1 MASISP
7 TILDCNYSPHVSG
20 KTDNRCRLTIT
31 KITQNTP
38 NNQTT
43 VDWKITVEGTP
54 YSYLYALYVTL
65 GGKVLYDHH
74 TGGAILTSWSAG
86 QVIASGTTTFNNA
99 SDGNLTLNAYIK
111 QMFYYG
117 TGDSSR
123 WTNPRYYQD
132 NSVNMVCSQIP
143 RTSSVSGGSGD
154 IGGTSTINISRASGD
169 FTHRLYYAFGN
180 IGKTLIASNVATSYK
195 WTLPTALY
203 NQIPTA
209 NSGVGTIYCE
219 TYYGSTHIGTST
231 CTFTAK
237 VVNSNPVFASSNI
250 SYLDTNSTIVAITG
264 NNKHIVRNLSTLR
277 VSFTNAAAKNGA
289 SISKYEISFNGSTQ
303 TKTSASTIDYGKVN
317 LSSNTNLV
325 IKVTDS
331 RGNTTSASITI
342 IILNWELPKAVISA
356 KRVNNYED
364 ETKLKVQVSI
374 SSVNSKNSIQSIKYR
389 YKKSNATSWSAYTS
403 INNNTEYTV
412 SIDKLYIW
420 NFQVEIKDKF
430 GTATYNFNVAKGMPI
445 LMIDVDL
452 ISIGVNCFPTKQ
464 QSFEVNGYDFSALHP
479 VNSLIMTTNNTNPSS
494 SVTGTW
500 ELLTSA
506 SVGGTTI
513 YYWKRT
519 A

>member
-209 NSGVGTIYCE
+209 
-219 TYYGSTHIGTST
+219 
-231 CTFTAK
+231 
-237 VVNSNPVFASSNI
+237 
-250 SYLDTNSTIVAITG
+250 
-264 NNKHIVRNLSTLR
+264 
-277 VSFTNAAAKNGA
+277 
-289 SISKYEISFNGSTQ
+289 
-303 TKTSASTIDYGKVN
+303 
-317 LSSNTNLV
+317 
-325 IKVTDS
+325 
-331 RGNTTSASITI
+331 
-342 IILNWELPKAVISA
+342 
-356 KRVNNYED
+356 
-364 ETKLKVQVSI
+364 
-374 SSVNSKNSIQSIKYR
+374 
-389 YKKSNATSWSAYTS
+389 
-403 INNNTEYTV
+403 
-412 SIDKLYIW
+412 
-420 NFQVEIKDKF
+420 
-430 GTATYNFNVAKGMPI
+430 
-445 LMIDVDL
+445 
-452 ISIGVNCFPTKQ
+452 
-464 QSFEVNGYDFSALHP
+464 
-479 VNSLIMTTNNTNPSS
+479 
-494 SVTGTW
+494 
-500 ELLTSA
+500 
-506 SVGGTTI
+506 
-513 YYWKRT
+513 
-519 A
+519 